1 MNYLESEEEW
11 IYESDSVANIEEEGE
26 ARQNAN
32 IDPTTEVTYNPL
44 QQFDEYFNNEAEN
57 VFSEGTTIKKMFC
70 VCLNFIIVLF
80 RI

>member
-11 IYESDSVANIEEEGE
+11 ITEPDSVANIEEEGE

-57 VFSEGTTIKKMFC
+57 VFSEGTMIKRCF
-70 VCLNFIIVLF
+70 VFV
-80 RI
+80 